1 MQQQQYTEDIDE
13 EGEEVDDFLDKG
25 MSLIR
30 RKTLGISA
38 NNVGDAF
45 MKNFEDVNKVVE
57 DYNKQS
63 EDAF

>member
-1 MQQQQYTEDIDE
+1 
-13 EGEEVDDFLDKG
+13 

-45 MKNFEDVNKVVE
+45 MQNFEDINKVVE

-63 EDAF
+63 EDAFKNDAALYF